1 MSSPL
6 LTPEQAEELRAAAGE
21 KVEPVKHGK
30 ARKGT
35 KIKLGRVGDELHLDG
50 ERTGAARW

>member
-6 LTPEQAEELRAAAGE
+6 LTPEQAEQLRAAAG
-21 KVEPVKHGK
+21 VKDEGPTIKHQK
-30 ARKGT
+30 SRKGA

-50 ERTGAARW
+50 EP